1 LASRRAANAPWRIQ
15 VIGSF
20 AVFLVV
26 GFVGHQPPLLAAVL
40 TEQAPAA
47 TNTDHE
53 IGMRLDAGEITLT
66 AGEAFQGGNARRP
79 AAVRC
84 K

>member
-1 LASRRAANAPWRIQ
+1 MHPERIQ

-20 AVFLVV
+20 AVLLVV
-26 GFVGHQPPLLAAVL
+26 GFVGHKLPLLTAVL

-53 IGMRLDAGEITLT
+53 IGMRHDAGEIMLT
-66 AGEAFQGGNARRP
+66 AGEAFQGG
-79 AAVRC
+79 
-84 K
+84 